1 MAEALPPFDE
11 ADIARRASRLL
22 TAFFTN
28 RDPKLQ
34 RTVLDQAF
42 QGLRH
47 DPRSLLETGGPAA
60 SFAGECVSK
69 LLAYGCTDQGR
80 HSLAR
85 LLEVI
90 REDYLGANPH
100 PDYTDLP
107 RLLNRLCALPSREDE
122 HAYLDRL
129 LADIQRKAML
139 YAPLSGIARIKAR
152 ADGGPLRGAWDD
164 LAPLRHLRRPSAT
177 QQLAESRD
185 FDDILTAFGQVKRAA
200 LLGRPGAGKTT
211 TLRKLAADLAQR
223 AKDDAGAPLPLPL
236 LVSLGAWTGE
246 EALPTFLANH
256 LPEIGLAVNALS
268 DAKRAVLL
276 LDGLN
281 EIPTQQRQAK
291 AHQVRALIDKL
302 EKGAPVYVYVSC
314 RADDYV
320 GELDLGLDTLTL
332 QPLSPPQVRAVL
344 HHWLRLQF
352 GVGGPDR
359 AERLFWQLAG
369 DPALAGVLA
378 TWLEAGADE
387 DQFWSAEDIP
397 RDHPNVYGK
406 TTGQENHL
414 WRKHVRNP
422 RSLIRL
428 AANPFMLTM
437 LFWVWLD
444 RDETLPRNRGDLFA
458 QFVDALFDREHLA
471 AWDETTGCC
480 RYALEGEQL
489 LAGLADL
496 AWSMQTR
503 RIAEAGSEGSD
514 AGVLTVV
521 PRQEA
526 LNALGQEILLKK
538 AEDATVLDGQA
549 EIRFRH
555 QLLQEYFTALSL
567 KQRFE
572 QGTLSPV
579 QLWPA
584 ERWWA
589 RGGWE
594 EAAVLLAG
602 LFPEDCTPVIRWLA
616 DAQPEVAAQC
626 LLESGAEIADRNAL
640 FAELRA
646 KWLPRLTDAEREPE
660 PQARAAV
667 GSALSRL
674 HLDDRKG
681 VGLDARGVPDIDWIE
696 VPAGDFVYQD
706 GERRSLDTF
715 WIGRYPITNA
725 QFDAFIQDRGYE
737 DDRWWRSLGERIR
750 APEAPGW
757 SLANHP
763 RETVTWYEAMAFCA
777 WLSYRLGYKV
787 TLPTEVQWEKTA
799 RGTDGRTFP
808 WGPTWREEAAN
819 TSESGIGRTSAV
831 GIFLQDRSPYGVM
844 DLAGNVWEWCLNEY
858 EHPERVQ
865 RTGREPRGL
874 RGGSWYDYQFRAHA
888 DYRFDNHPFN
898 RYDHYGF
905 RVVCAAPIPSAR

>member
-11 ADIARRASRLL
+11 ADVARRASRLL
-22 TAFFTN
+22 TAFFTS

-90 REDYLGANPH
+90 REDFLGANPH

-107 RLLNRLCALPSREDE
+107 RLLDRLCALPSREDE

-129 LADIQRKAML
+129 LADIQRKAAL
-139 YAPLSGIARIKAR
+139 YAPLRGLAQIKAR

-177 QQLAESRD
+177 QQPAESRD
-185 FDDILTAFGQVKRAA
+185 FGDILTAFGQVKRAA

-211 TLRKLAADLAQR
+211 TLYKLAIDLAQR
-223 AKDDAGAPLPLPL
+223 AKADAGAPLPL
-236 LVSLGAWTGE
+236 LVSLGDWTGE
-246 EALPTFLANH
+246 EPLPTFLASH
-256 LPEIGLAVNALS
+256 LPEIGWALNALS
-268 DAKRAVLL
+268 GAKRAVLL

-281 EIPTQQRQAK
+281 EIPSQQRQAK
-291 AHQVRALIDKL
+291 AQQVRALMGRL
-302 EKGAPVYVYVSC
+302 EKGAPVYVSC

-344 HHWLRLQF
+344 HHWFRLQF
-352 GVGGPDR
+352 GDAGTER

-378 TWLEAGADE
+378 TWQTAGADE
-387 DQFWSAEDIP
+387 ELFWIAEDIP
-397 RDHPNVYGK
+397 RDHPKVYRK
-406 TTGQENHL
+406 TTGQEDRL
-414 WRKHVRNP
+414 WRLHVRNP

-444 RDETLPRNRGDLFA
+444 RDETLPRNRGELFA
-458 QFVDALFDREHLA
+458 DFVDALLIRERLA
-471 AWDETTGCC
+471 TSDEATGCC
-480 RYALEGEQL
+480 RYEPEGDRL

-503 RIAEAGSEGSD
+503 RIAEAGAEGSD

-521 PRQEA
+521 SHQEA
-526 LNALGQEILLKK
+526 MEVLGGENLVKS
-538 AEDATVLDGQA
+538 AEDATVLEGQD

-555 QLLQEYFTALSL
+555 QLLQEYFTALGL
-567 KQRFE
+567 KRRFE
-572 QGTLSPV
+572 QGTLSST

-584 ERWWA
+584 ERWWE
-589 RGGWE
+589 RSGWE
-594 EAAVLLAG
+594 EATVLLAG
-602 LFPEDCTPVIRWLA
+602 LFPENCAPVIRWLA

-626 LLESGAEIADRNAL
+626 ILESGAEIANQNAL

-646 KWLPRLTDAEREPE
+646 AWLLRLIDVEREPE
-660 PQARAAV
+660 SQARAAV
-667 GSALSRL
+667 GRALGRL
-674 HLDDRKG
+674 NLDDRKG
-681 VGLDARGVPDIDWIE
+681 VGLDARGIPDIDWVE
-696 VPAGDFVYQD
+696 VPAGHFVYQH
-706 GERRSLDTF
+706 GKRRYLETF
-715 WIGRYPITNA
+715 WIGRHPITNA
-725 QFDAFIQDRGYE
+725 QFDAFILDRGYE
-737 DDRWWRSLGERIR
+737 DDLWWRGLEERVQE
-750 APEAPGW
+750 PEAPGW
-757 SLANHP
+757 SIANHP
-763 RETVTWYEAMAFCA
+763 RETVTWYEAMAFSA
-777 WLSYRLGYKV
+777 WLSHRLGYAV
-787 TLPTEVQWEKTA
+787 TLPTEVQWEKAA

-808 WGPTWREEAAN
+808 WGPAWREGVAN
-819 TSESGIGRTSAV
+819 TYEMGISRTSAV
-831 GIFLQDRSPYGVM
+831 GIFPQDRSPYGVM

-858 EHPERVQ
+858 EHPKRVQ
-865 RTGREPRGL
+865 RTGREPRVV
-874 RGGSWYDYQFRAHA
+874 RGGSWFDIQASARA
-888 DYRFDNHPFN
+888 DDRDNPPPN
-898 RYDHYGF
+898 ARSDLYGF
-905 RVVCAAPIPSAR
+905 RVVCAAPIPSAH